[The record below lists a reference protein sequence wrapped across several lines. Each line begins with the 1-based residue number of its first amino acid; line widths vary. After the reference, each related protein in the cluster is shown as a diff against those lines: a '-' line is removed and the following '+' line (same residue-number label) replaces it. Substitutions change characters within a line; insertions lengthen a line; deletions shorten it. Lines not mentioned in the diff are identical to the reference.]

1 MAELEQSV
9 LKILLDGLLAQNL
22 IDKALHQQAVEIV
35 HSGKQ
40 FPPFFQDCWKEE
52 NDHGGA

>member
-22 IDKALHQQAVEIV
+22 IDKALHQRAVESV
-35 HSGKQ
+35 NSGKQ
-40 FPPFFQDCWKEE
+40 FPPFFQDCRKEE

>member
-22 IDKALHQQAVEIV
+22 IDKALHQQAVELV
-35 HSGKQ
+35 NSGKQ
-40 FPPFFQDCWKEE
+40 FPPFFQDCRKEE
-52 NDHGGA
+52 MAHGGT